1 MEWLTDWFTSVWES
15 FERWG
20 KSLVLT
26 VFDVFKDVLYFVL
39 ETILEIVQ
47 LILNGLGSMFDAMN
61 FAQYI
66 SAIPPDVANVMGL
79 IGLGQAVTMIVGAIG
94 IRVVLQLIP
103 FTRLGS

>member
-1 MEWLTDWFTSVWES
+1 MEWLTAWFTSVWDA

-47 LILNGLGSMFDAMN
+47 LILNGLGSLFNSMN
-61 FAQYI
+61 MAQYI
-66 SAIPPDVANVMGL
+66 SAIPADVSNVMGL
-79 IGLGQAVTMIVGAIG
+79 MGLGQAMTMIVAAIG